1 MHAVMKTRASGNR
14 SDSERKEIFDPK
26 VNDRS
31 SIRSSL
37 SILITIFRYALR
49 VHHKCWNRYIQCVN
63 DRIRMTKH
71 CVFRGLMAVERR
83 HEGEKKERESTSRTN
98 EREGDGRLDTRTT
111 KRIGRDRDVARLRFS
126 YKIRWQKK
134 RAKDANSRSG
144 WFLG

>member
-1 MHAVMKTRASGNR
+1 MVMKTRASGNR

-71 CVFRGLMAVERR
+71 CVA
-83 HEGEKKERESTSRTN
+83 
-98 EREGDGRLDTRTT
+98 
-111 KRIGRDRDVARLRFS
+111 
-126 YKIRWQKK
+126 
-134 RAKDANSRSG
+134 
-144 WFLG
+144 